1 MLDLKL
7 IKVMTLLTLKK
18 TKTKKKPYTHY
29 SPVSFYC
36 RDDSS
41 AELRNAF
48 NK

>member
-1 MLDLKL
+1 
-7 IKVMTLLTLKK
+7 MTLLPLKK
-18 TKTKKKPYTHY
+18 RKKKQKPDTLY
-29 SPVSFYC
+29 SPVSLYC